1 MCSSLVNI
9 IIPDY
14 DTNNSNNKASYF
26 CDNQNCCRELFLEYL
41 QCSYCGNICLRCA
54 IIRLNC
60 CNNNNN
66 NNNNNNRNNEMK
78 QIQRILPI
86 IVDEA
91 SAYKSCSDCNSDNKM
106 SQLCLTL
113 ESIGMNIISICLLLK
128 IL

>member
-26 CDNQNCCRELFLEYL
+26 CDNQNGCRELFLEYL

-60 CNNNNN
+60 CNNK
-66 NNNNNNRNNEMK
+66 NNRNEMK

-106 SQLCLTL
+106 SHSAMFNVGEYWNEYNIDMLAVENTLT
-113 ESIGMNIISICLLLK
+113 
-128 IL
+128 